1 MKTNILGCL
10 IAFCSL
16 IALFVYGQSFMLWAN
31 IAPATIET
39 IAFIA
44 PFSSPTN
51 AQDSLPPI
59 VSTYKTYP
67 EIKATKES
75 VRYICVKELEDLY
88 DQHKKLFVD
97 TVWIYDQDQDDMYIH
112 IKYSYYNF
120 SHTDTSRI
128 RSCGKP
134 IAVPIYL
141 DLDANYPLSEVYESG
156 GSNRLE
162 IMVANKT
169 IKYNRTVSYDFVLI
183 RDGNEFGIPC
193 GADKMPPLK
202 NCNLASLIDG
212 AAVGCNGREQVGHA
226 HIRAA
231 IDCYT
236 FLRYKISAT
245 NNPPKHHKTPY
256 LDDIW
261 LPSGNYFI
269 DIYYK
274 GYRIFTQY
282 PVTIPKTMHRVINAQ
297 LTGIPSIAT
306 HPDYCNGS
314 MHLTMVGGTRHHGFQ
329 WSNETA
335 DHYFNGNKL
344 CPGVYTLTITD
355 EFWCQTTVSAEVT
368 LAPDSPC
375 TCQAFMQSEY
385 YTFQFTDTIKVEF
398 SLRNIGTCPLGTKTP
413 VRVELLDI
421 NTKKNYLT
429 LLEDS
434 LMLDQQYFF
443 NFYKPH
449 YDTIPAASYYLK
461 ITACTQYPIDYGI
474 YKPE

>member
-1 MKTNILGCL
+1 M

-141 DLDANYPLSEVYESG
+141 DLEANYPLSEVYESG

-169 IKYNRTVSYDFVLI
+169 IKYNRTVYYDFVLI

-202 NCNLASLIDG
+202 NCSLASLIDG

-245 NNPPKHHKTPY
+245 NNPPKHHETPY

-282 PVTIPKTMHRVINAQ
+282 PLTIPKTMYKLNTTQTTVTPA
-297 LTGIPSIAT
+297 TAT

-314 MHLTMVGGTRHHGFQ
+314 ITVITTSPTSYEGFQ
-329 WSNETA
+329 WSNGTVSNNNRI
-335 DHYFNGNKL
+335 DKL
-344 CPGVYTLTITD
+344 CPGVYTV
-355 EFWCQTTVSAEVT
+355 TVTNRMGCMATASAEVT

-375 TCQAFMQSEY
+375 TCQILLKYKDFIR
-385 YTFQFTDTIKVEF
+385 QFNDTIKAQF
-398 SLRNIGTCPLGTKTP
+398 GLRNTGACPLGTKTP